1 VLVVVMRVGALDG
14 PQVVSREPHDTESD
28 RERPRP
34 AVETEEGGD
43 PED

>member
-14 PQVVSREPHDTESD
+14 PQVVSREPRDTEGD
-28 RERPRP
+28 RERPQP